1 MKTSEA
7 VRHIMCQKG
16 MKVCQ
21 MARMMGKTDR
31 VITDRLSQG
40 NISISKLDEM
50 LRTMDYKIAVIPSE
64 FDIPE
69 GGIEIE

>member
-1 MKTSEA
+1 
-7 VRHIMCQKG
+7 MCQKG

-31 VITDRLSQG
+31 VVTDRLSQG

-50 LRTMDYKIAVIPSE
+50 LRTMDYKIAVIPCE